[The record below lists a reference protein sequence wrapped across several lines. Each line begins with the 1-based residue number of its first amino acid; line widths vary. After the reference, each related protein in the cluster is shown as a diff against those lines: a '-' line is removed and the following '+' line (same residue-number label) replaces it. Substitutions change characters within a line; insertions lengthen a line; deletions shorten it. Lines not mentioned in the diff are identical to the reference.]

1 MNKDFSKLCTPAKI
15 YFAIAVISS
24 LIALLNGIKIVV
36 VFFKILFAFIWTYFL
51 SVLCEKGYKKV
62 SWFLVL
68 LPYILIFLAVL
79 GLLHVSK
86 SQKQMLNSIQLQ
98 GAFGRENFTSGFT
111 TEVKP
116 TSSDTAKATPHKKSK
131 QTK

>member
-24 LIALLNGIKIVV
+24 AIALLNGVKLAI
-36 VFFKILFAFIWTYFL
+36 VFFKILFAFIWTYIL
-51 SVLCEKGYKKV
+51 SMLCDKGYKKV

-86 SQKQMLNSIQLQ
+86 NQTQMLNSIKLQ
-98 GAFGRENFTSGFT
+98 GAFGRENF
-111 TEVKP
+111 KNP
-116 TSSDTAKATPHKKSK
+116 TGPKK
-131 QTK
+131 